1 MIHVQSVTRTRVLLS
16 SICFCVLFG
25 AAHLVSA
32 QTPDPAKTVVISQV
46 YGGGGNSG
54 APLTNDFI
62 ELHNRGALAVSLSGW
77 SVQYASSA
85 GSSWQKTDLS
95 GTLQPGQ
102 YFLVKLAR
110 GAGGTTDLPTPDIT
124 GTLNISA
131 TSGKVALVRTSS
143 LLTGA
148 CPVGVEIVD
157 FAGYGTADC
166 FEGGA
171 PAPAPSKTKSVAR
184 AGSGCIDTDSNDAD
198 FAVIEPLPRNSA
210 AAALI
215 CAQPSAPISTCPA
228 TVMTLTGQPVSVPLG
243 AADQDG
249 IVASASIVS
258 NGVAGISLSEFTPA
272 PAVGGQAN
280 VLLAMDGTTPLG
292 SYDVQVQ
299 FSNDDA
305 LPQSVSCTVQVSV
318 TTRRLNLATSSKAP
332 SLCSSWSVAR
342 PVLT

>member
-1 MIHVQSVTRTRVLLS
+1 MIHVQSVARTRAVLS

-124 GTLNISA
+124 GTLNMSA
-131 TSGKVALVRTSS
+131 TSGKVALVRTN
-143 LLTGA
+143 
-148 CPVGVEIVD
+148 
-157 FAGYGTADC
+157 Y
-166 FEGGA
+166 
-171 PAPAPSKTKSVAR
+171 
-184 AGSGCIDTDSNDAD
+184 
-198 FAVIEPLPRNSA
+198 
-210 AAALI
+210 
-215 CAQPSAPISTCPA
+215 
-228 TVMTLTGQPVSVPLG
+228 
-243 AADQDG
+243 
-249 IVASASIVS
+249 ASDRC
-258 NGVAGISLSEFTPA
+258 
-272 PAVGGQAN
+272 
-280 VLLAMDGTTPLG
+280 M
-292 SYDVQVQ
+292 
-299 FSNDDA
+299 
-305 LPQSVSCTVQVSV
+305 SC
-318 TTRRLNLATSSKAP
+318 RG
-332 SLCSSWSVAR
+332 
-342 PVLT
+342 